1 MSEEKKI
8 NTTATLKQ
16 NTKPE
21 AEINAELEKA
31 AILTKAELVDVLIP
45 DVYRAAFG
53 DPAMFSVN
61 GVRIE
66 VPIGIKT
73 KIPLPHALHLQRL
86 MKAAVINKTQ
96 RRLTPEEVYED

>member
-8 NTTATLKQ
+8 NTTVTLKQ

-21 AEINAELEKA
+21 AEIQAEIEKA
-31 AILTKAELVDVLIP
+31 ATLSKSKLVDVLIP

-61 GVRIE
+61 GIRIE
-66 VPIGIKT
+66 VPIGVKVA
-73 KIPLPHALHLQRL
+73 IPEPHALHLKRL

-96 RRLTPEEVYED
+96 RRLKPEEVYED

>member
-1 MSEEKKI
+1 MSTEKKI
-8 NTTATLKQ
+8 NTTVTLKQ

-21 AEINAELEKA
+21 EEIKVELEKA
-31 AILTKAELVDVLIP
+31 ARATKSKLVEVLIP

-61 GVRIE
+61 GVRVEI
-66 VPIGIKT
+66 PIGVKT
-73 KIPLPHALHLQRL
+73 LVPSPHAKHITRL

-96 RRLTPEEVYED
+96 KRMKPEEVYKD

>member
-8 NTTATLKQ
+8 NTTVTLKQ

-21 AEINAELEKA
+21 AEIQAEIDKA
-31 AILTKAELVDVLIP
+31 AILSKSKLVEVLIP
-45 DVYRAAFG
+45 DVYRASFG
-53 DPAMFSVN
+53 DPATFSVN
-61 GVRIE
+61 GVRVE
-66 VPIGIKT
+66 VPIGV
-73 KIPLPHALHLQRL
+73 KIEIPEPHAKHLKRL

>member
-1 MSEEKKI
+1 MSTEKKL
-8 NTTATLKQ
+8 NTTVTLKQ

-21 AEINAELEKA
+21 EEIKAEVEKA
-31 AILTKAELVDVLIP
+31 ALLIGAKLVEVLIP

-66 VPIGIKT
+66 LPIGVKT
-73 KIPLPHALHLQRL
+73 MVPEPHAKHIKRL

-96 RRLTPEEVYED
+96 RRLKPEEVYED

>member
-1 MSEEKKI
+1 MSTEKKI
-8 NTTATLKQ
+8 NTTVTLKQ

-21 AEINAELEKA
+21 EEIKTELEKA
-31 AILTKAELVDVLIP
+31 ARVTKSKLVEVLIP

-66 VPIGIKT
+66 VPIGVKT
-73 KIPLPHALHLQRL
+73 MVPQPHAKHIARL

-96 RRLTPEEVYED
+96 KRLKPEEVYKD